1 MKHSI
6 TYIMAHGVLIAVPAL
21 LAIGSWLGW
30 PNDAALGGF
39 YWMFAALWKIT
50 EMAFKEEK

>member
-6 TYIMAHGVLIAVPAL
+6 TYIMAHGVLIAVPVL

-39 YWMFAALWKIT
+39 YWIFVALWKGL
-50 EMAFKEEK
+50 EMTFKER

>member
-1 MKHSI
+1 MKHTA

-39 YWMFAALWKIT
+39 YWIFVALWKGL
-50 EMAFKEEK
+50 EMTFERER